1 MKSSVSSTDMP
12 PTTSVNTP
20 LRNLVLR
27 LFAYKFKKAG
37 VSEIQIEYKG
47 SVIRA
52 GLKNSAYAV
61 PRVKVVRLKALLR
74 GLYGGIVGLSEAY
87 VEGDWDTPDLDLA
100 TDWALQNR
108 ENIRQAL
115 KGNAFSKWFSRLHH
129 NLNKNTR
136 TGSKKN
142 IAFHYDL
149 GNDFY
154 RLWLDRTM
162 SYSSAL
168 FSDENQS
175 LEAAQQNKYRRIIE
189 LLDPQAE
196 QKVLEIGCGW
206 GGFAETLLTEHDVK
220 LDAITL
226 SAEQLAW
233 AKNRLADV
241 PKEKLNLSLT
251 DYRDL
256 NGKACAYDRIA
267 SIEMLE
273 AVGEAYW
280 PTYFATLKKCLKPG
294 GVAVIQVIT
303 IDDEIFPDYRRTPDF
318 IQRYIFPG
326 GMLPS
331 PTIMREQITKAGLS
345 LSDEQSFGLDYAKT
359 LQYWAQSFEQAW
371 PEIAAQGFNQRFKRL
386 WRYYLAYC
394 QSGFKAETIDVRFYR
409 ITKE

>member
-1 MKSSVSSTDMP
+1 MKSSVSSTDMA
-12 PTTSVNTP
+12 PTSSVSTP
-20 LRNLVLR
+20 LRNLVIR
-27 LFAYKFKKAG
+27 FFAYKLKKAG
-37 VSEIQIEYKG
+37 VNEIQIEYKD

-52 GLKNSAYAV
+52 GLRNPAYAV

-74 GLYGGIVGLSEAY
+74 GLYGGMVGLSEAY

-100 TDWALQNR
+100 TDWALKNR
-108 ENIRQAL
+108 TSIRMAL
-115 KGNAFSKWFSRLHH
+115 KGNVIFKWIGSLHH
-129 NLNKNTR
+129 RLNQNTR
-136 TGSKKN
+136 SGSKKN

-175 LEAAQQNKYRRIIE
+175 LESAQQNKYHRIIE
-189 LLDPQAE
+189 LLGPEAG

-226 SAEQLAW
+226 SAEQLTW

-256 NGKACAYDRIA
+256 NDKACAYDRIA

-345 LSDEQSFGLDYAKT
+345 LSDEQSFGPDYAKT

-394 QSGFKAETIDVRFYR
+394 QSGFKAGTIDVRFYR

>member
-1 MKSSVSSTDMP
+1 MKSSVSSTAMA
-12 PTTSVNTP
+12 PTTRDTT
-20 LRNLVLR
+20 LIENLVIR
-27 LFAYKFKKAG
+27 FFAYKFEKAG
-37 VSEIQIEYKG
+37 VNAIQIEYKG

-52 GLKNSAYAV
+52 GVKNTAYPV
-61 PRVKVVRLKALLR
+61 PQVKVIRLKALLS
-74 GLYGGIVGLSEAY
+74 GLHGGMVGLSEAY
-87 VEGDWDTPDLDLA
+87 VAGDWDTSDLDLV
-100 TDWALQNR
+100 TDWALKNR
-108 ENIRQAL
+108 SSIKMAL
-115 KGNAFSKWFSRLHH
+115 KGNMVFKGLSKLHH
-129 NLNKNTR
+129 RLNQNTR
-136 TGSKKN
+136 AGSKKN

-168 FSDENQS
+168 FSDENES

-189 LLDPQAE
+189 LLDPQAK

-206 GGFAETLLTEHDVK
+206 GGFAETLLTEHDVT

-226 SAEQLAW
+226 SEKQLAW
-233 AKNRLADV
+233 AKNRMAEI
-241 PKEKLNLSLT
+241 PNEKLNFSLT

-256 NGKACAYDRIA
+256 SDKEHAYDRIA

-280 PTYFATLKKCLKPG
+280 PTYFSTLKKCLKPG
-294 GVAVIQVIT
+294 GIAVIQVIT
-303 IDDEIFPDYRRTPDF
+303 IDDEIFPEYRRTPDF

-331 PTIMREQITKAGLS
+331 PMVMREQIGKAGLS
-345 LSDEQSFGLDYAKT
+345 LSEEQSFGLDYAKT
-359 LQYWAQSFEQAW
+359 LQYWAKNFEQAW

-394 QSGFKAETIDVRFYR
+394 QSGFKAGTIDVRFYR
-409 ITKE
+409 IINE

>member
-1 MKSSVSSTDMP
+1 MKSSVSSTDMA

-74 GLYGGIVGLSEAY
+74 GLYGGMVGLSEAY
-87 VEGDWDTPDLDLA
+87 VEGDWETPDLDLA

-115 KGNAFSKWFSRLHH
+115 KGNVFSKWFSRLHH

-241 PKEKLNLSLT
+241 PKKKLNLSLT

-256 NGKACAYDRIA
+256 NDKACAYDRIA

-273 AVGEAYW
+273 AVGEVYW
-280 PTYFATLKKCLKPG
+280 PTYFSTLKKCLKPG

-303 IDDEIFPDYRRTPDF
+303 IDDEIFPGYRLTPDF

-331 PTIMREQITKAGLS
+331 PTVMREQITKAGLS

-359 LQYWAQSFEQAW
+359 LHHWSQSFEQAW

-394 QSGFKAETIDVRFYR
+394 QSGFKAGTIDVRFYR